1 MGDFHIRVSFQE
13 AEMFV
18 SWSTDVRW
26 AVLLVCTYFLSPWA
40 SLGTWERTSRQPEFS
55 LFGKM
60 VIKNG

>member
-1 MGDFHIRVSFQE
+1 
-13 AEMFV
+13 MFV